1 MTYLFIIGCLFI
13 AAIGI
18 VNIIGALVGSIGSI
32 ILGFIIP
39 FATMI
44 LYHRIFDTNPPY
56 LIPVAFVLGF
66 LFFVRFNRNELN
78 LASKASSNG
87 ILIGSIVACVV
98 ILVMAIV
105 KQKFIFLPL

>member
-1 MTYLFIIGCLFI
+1 
-13 AAIGI
+13 
-18 VNIIGALVGSIGSI
+18 
-32 ILGFIIP
+32 
-39 FATMI
+39 
-44 LYHRIFDTNPPY
+44 
-56 LIPVAFVLGF
+56 LGF